1 MPEPHEP
8 TLLEQPPDDETAL
21 DNEGASL
28 ETPDG
33 ATHVSTQELAA
44 MKAADTTAAT
54 RQIDAI
60 HEQFS
65 NDALVTEERALIAA
79 YPELQQL
86 YTSIIEQGDSTA
98 LREKSRAQLAN
109 LEKMYY
115 GKLSVFTLGDRLRK
129 HNKIKSFGEFVDS
142 LAVVRADK
150 NEHAEYLSPEQTGT
164 SASYGPQDVM
174 VHAEQFVYAS
184 FTEIGH
190 GMSQGKHQRKLD
202 MQESSSRAQIVMNDI
217 ANVVARTP
225 GGETFMKKYL
235 ANVFDFD
242 TGKKIL
248 TTYLA
253 SVFDTP
259 QQAIDMIGRAG
270 GQPMVAQQ
278 WDKGLG
284 RLDYRDST
292 FQGNSSEE
300 YHAQDARDAELGA
313 RFISRMQEIL
323 AQTGIEPPL
332 SIEVRIKDSAKVAA

>member
-1 MPEPHEP
+1 MPGPHER
-8 TLLEQPPDDETAL
+8 LVVEQPLHDEATP
-21 DNEGASL
+21 DNEAAGLVA
-28 ETPDG
+28 PDG
-33 ATHVSTQELAA
+33 AAHVSTQELAA
-44 MKAADTTAAT
+44 MRASDATAST

-65 NDALVTEERALIAA
+65 EDTLVTKERALITAD
-79 YPELQQL
+79 PELQQQ
-86 YTSIIEQGDSTA
+86 YTSIIEHGDSTA

-115 GKLSVFTLGDRLRK
+115 GTFSVFTLGDRLRK
-129 HNKIKSFGEFVDS
+129 RNKIKSFGEFVDT

-150 NEHAEYLSPEQTGT
+150 NEHAEYLSPEQTGI

-202 MQESSSRAQIVMNDI
+202 MQESAPRAQMVMNDI

-248 TTYLA
+248 ATYLA

-278 WDKGLG
+278 WDQGLG

-332 SIEVRIKDSAKVAA
+332 SIEVRIKDSAKVTA